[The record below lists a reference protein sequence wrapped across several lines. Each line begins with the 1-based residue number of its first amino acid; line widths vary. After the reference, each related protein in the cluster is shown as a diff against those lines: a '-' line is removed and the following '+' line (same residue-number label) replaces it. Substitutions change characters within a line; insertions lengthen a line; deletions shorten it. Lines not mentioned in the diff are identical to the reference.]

1 MFMSA
6 LRIRRFDP
14 TNPTETDRLY
24 EICLKTGDNG
34 ADATGFYR
42 DPRLI
47 GTLYVGQYARF
58 APEFCF
64 VLVDD
69 NDDVVGYTVGTPDS
83 IAFDRT
89 LDEHWWPEARAAYPR
104 GKYPLFDVTDG
115 YRDPQ
120 LVESLHTWA
129 GSRVDVCEEFP
140 AHFHIDL
147 LRSAQGGGNGKR
159 LLLRLLDE
167 FRSAGVA
174 GVHLGV
180 SGKNERA
187 VGFYRR
193 IGFEEVVREPWGYI
207 LGMKF

>member
-1 MFMSA
+1 MSA

-14 TNPTETDRLY
+14 TNPAETDRLY

-34 ADATGFYR
+34 QDATGIYR
-42 DPRLI
+42 DPHLI
-47 GTLYVGQYARF
+47 GTLYVGQYARS

-64 VLVDD
+64 VLVDE
-69 NDDVVGYTVGTPDS
+69 NDEVVGYAVGTPDS
-83 IAFDRT
+83 VAFDRT
-89 LDEHWWPEARAAYPR
+89 LEEHWWPQARATYPR
-104 GKYPLFDVTDG
+104 EKYPLSDMRDG

-120 LVESLHTWA
+120 LVESLHTWS
-129 GSRVDVCEEFP
+129 GTRPEVCEDFP

-147 LRSAQGGGNGKR
+147 LPTAQGGGNGKR

-167 FRSAGVA
+167 FRTTGVP

-187 VGFYRR
+187 VGFYGR
-193 IGFEEVVREPWGYI
+193 IGFEEVISEPWGYI
-207 LGMKF
+207 LGMRF